1 MVRNEKDCFSRIRSQ
16 KRNDSHSYQILKG
29 RQRTFKSALSAGRL
43 IGATPMSKMSKKDK
57 PEVKEEEADA
67 EGSEEENPEVTVPKK

>member
-1 MVRNEKDCFSRIRSQ
+1 
-16 KRNDSHSYQILKG
+16 
-29 RQRTFKSALSAGRL
+29 
-43 IGATPMSKMSKKDK
+43 MSKMSKKDT